1 MKTIEKFTGKINP
14 RYDLTIDQIWMLWEE
29 NTRPADLIA
38 NSFTFGYAQGYKA
51 KTAELKRKA
60 AKNENKR
67 I

>member
-14 RYDLTIDQIWMLWEE
+14 RYDLAIDQIGVLWEE
-29 NTRPADLIA
+29 NASPVDMIA